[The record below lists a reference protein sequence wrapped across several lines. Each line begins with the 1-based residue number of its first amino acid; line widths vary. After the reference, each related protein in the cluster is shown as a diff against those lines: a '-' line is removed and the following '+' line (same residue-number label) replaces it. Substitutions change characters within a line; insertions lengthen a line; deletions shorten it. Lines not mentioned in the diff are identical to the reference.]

1 MTPSCSAE
9 TSLSRSVDELLQQ
22 LDASNATPGQ
32 SVRMADGWR
41 MPICGGLGFRYEYD
55 SSVANGGWEF
65 YRLHNGI
72 CIALVRM
79 TTQRRIVRRHN
90 TAGYLALSAVLDG
103 NVLLTDDLSVEGE
116 LADGYC
122 TIYGS
127 DPGRHLETVY
137 EPGAQLRW
145 VTLYF
150 ERSLFFSLTG
160 LAEAD
165 VPAELAEYI
174 HGGSAYA
181 CHNVP
186 LSELASLTA
195 HQLISPPFAG
205 PFLRFFMSAKALELG
220 CYILSGLSQ
229 PDSELFGGRFEA
241 EDHRKMKQAM
251 AMIRDNI
258 DGQISV
264 HELAETVGM
273 SRHRLQLG
281 FRMIYGD
288 TVGRIRDKLRM
299 ELALDLIRDSNLSM
313 IEIALETGY
322 EHAASFTRA
331 FKSAFGIS
339 PIQMRKVANDELRV
353 RNLPGRARPKP
364 AQDAGDADAE

>member
-1 MTPSCSAE
+1 MSPPSPPE
-9 TSLSRSVDELLQQ
+9 LLSRGVDDMLRELG
-22 LDASNATPGQ
+22 ASSASPGQ
-32 SVRMADGWR
+32 SARMSDGWR
-41 MPICGGLGFRYEYD
+41 QPIAGGLGFRYEYD
-55 SSVANGGWEF
+55 NSVATGGWEF

-72 CIALVRM
+72 CIALVQM
-79 TTQRRIVRRHN
+79 TANRRIVRRHN
-90 TAGYLALSAVLDG
+90 TGDHVALSAVLDG

-122 TIYGS
+122 TVYGNGP
-127 DPGRHLETVY
+127 DRPLETTY
-137 EPGAQLRW
+137 EPGEQLRW

-150 ERSLFFSLTG
+150 ERSSFFSLTG
-160 LAEAD
+160 LVEAD
-165 VPAELAEYI
+165 VPAEFAEYI
-174 HGGSAYA
+174 RNGSAYA
-181 CHNVP
+181 CRNVP

-195 HQLISPPFAG
+195 HQLTTPPFPG
-205 PFLRFFMSAKALELG
+205 TFRQSFMSAKALELA
-220 CYILSGLSQ
+220 CYILFGLSQ
-229 PDSELFGGRFEA
+229 PESELFGGRFEA
-241 EDHRKMKQAM
+241 EDHRRMKQAM

-258 DGQISV
+258 DAQISV
-264 HELAETVGM
+264 HEIAEAVGM

-331 FKSAFGIS
+331 FKAAFGIS

-353 RNLPGRARPKP
+353 RNLPGRARKGAVQEPGG
-364 AQDAGDADAE
+364 ADGD

>member
-9 TSLSRSVDELLQQ
+9 TSLSRGVDELLQQ
-22 LDASNATPGQ
+22 LDAANATPGQ

-72 CIALVRM
+72 CVALVRM
-79 TTQRRIVRRHN
+79 TTRRRIVRRHN

-299 ELALDLIRDSNLSM
+299 ELALDLIRDSTLSM

-353 RNLPGRARPKP
+353 RNLPGRARPKS
-364 AQDAGDADAE
+364 AQDAGDADAQ